1 MGRIREK
8 NLIVYKT
15 LKRFGNKE
23 YVDFHMPGHKS
34 GQMIPSYLKKNLFK
48 IDTTELSF
56 SDNLDHPK
64 DLLKDLLDDISNE
77 YNSKKSYLLVN
88 GATQG
93 ILASITGCVGRNDKI
108 IIARDCHISVFS
120 ALEICGAVPT
130 FTEGTN
136 SINDIVCTYEKNK
149 DSKVIF
155 FTSPNYYGK
164 CAETEKII
172 KFAHENGM
180 IVIVDEAHGSHF
192 TYSENFPKSAVELG
206 ADIVIQSMHKTLPV
220 MTQVG
225 LIHLNN
231 MSLID
236 TIEKRIRMFRSTSP
250 SYVFVV
256 SAEFGFR
263 FMKKSGKIELD
274 RIIEEIDNIGTYQ
287 NIQKIEND
295 DKTRIVFDISGT
307 GNTGFEISRIL
318 FEKHKIIIEMADISR
333 IVLIATVMNK
343 KSDFKRL
350 KKALKELDGSK
361 KVFHNEEVV
370 IDRSRIDEIAQTN
383 VILYPPGTPIIL
395 RGEKISEEKLVYIEK
410 CKKSGGEVLEW

>member
-180 IVIVDEAHGSHF
+180 YLHMDGARLANASVSLEIGFKEFTADAGVDVLSFGLTKNGAINAEAIIF
-192 TYSENFPKSAVELG
+192 FDKKLAENFKYYRKQGMQLGSKMRFMAVQFEAILSNDIWKKNAAHANQMAKLLADKIAEIPQIKITQEVEANGVFAIVPAEIIPKLQEEFFFYMWDEHRSEVRWMTSFDTTEE
-206 ADIVIQSMHKTLPV
+206 DIEQFV
-220 MTQVG
+220 
-225 LIHLNN
+225 
-231 MSLID
+231 SLI
-236 TIEKRIRMFRSTSP
+236 
-250 SYVFVV
+250 
-256 SAEFGFR
+256 
-263 FMKKSGKIELD
+263 KKLLD
-274 RIIEEIDNIGTYQ
+274 LT
-287 NIQKIEND
+287 
-295 DKTRIVFDISGT
+295 
-307 GNTGFEISRIL
+307 
-318 FEKHKIIIEMADISR
+318 
-333 IVLIATVMNK
+333 
-343 KSDFKRL
+343 
-350 KKALKELDGSK
+350 
-361 KVFHNEEVV
+361 
-370 IDRSRIDEIAQTN
+370 
-383 VILYPPGTPIIL
+383 
-395 RGEKISEEKLVYIEK
+395 
-410 CKKSGGEVLEW
+410 